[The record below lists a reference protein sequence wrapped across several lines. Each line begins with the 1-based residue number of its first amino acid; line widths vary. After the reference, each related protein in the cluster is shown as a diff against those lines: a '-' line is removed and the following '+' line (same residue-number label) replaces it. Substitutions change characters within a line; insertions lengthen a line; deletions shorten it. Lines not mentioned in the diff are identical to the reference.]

1 MFGWTILPRANDTA
15 MPHVWEMLS
24 RYGQPENRASS
35 TPDPGGRPAGG
46 LVHVPASRSP
56 VSRSGRSVGLGL
68 AVLMARYKV
77 VERGLLPYLVLSQ
90 TVPLIALAPLVV
102 SWGGRLHVG
111 AFEWPRWL
119 SAAVLGAF
127 LAFFPVAVGTLKG
140 LTSTP
145 PASLELMDS
154 YAASWRQTLFKLRF
168 PAALPYIVP
177 ALKLAATASVVGVVV
192 AEISTGLAG
201 GIGRLIIEYA
211 REATSDPA
219 KVFTAV
225 FGAAALGLADGRD
238 RRAGRSGGDA
248 EPAARGDRVSDTAD
262 GRAERRR
269 GPRPVQGVQRRTRR
283 TRSRPSS
290 TSTSMIA
297 PGEFVSLIGPSGCG
311 KSTQLRLIANLT
323 EPTTGRGPGQRQAGA
338 RRAARSGL
346 RDGVPA
352 GGPVRVANAST
363 KNVELPLE
371 LKGWDRARRRQRA
384 LEMLEL
390 VKLPEFAEHFPWQL
404 SGGMQQR
411 VAIARALA
419 AHPPLLLMDEPFGA
433 LDEMTREHM
442 QTELLRI
449 CGETSTTVVFVT
461 HSIPEAVFLST
472 RVVVMSPRPGRITDV
487 IDVEL
492 GPRA

>member
-1 MFGWTILPRANDTA
+1 MTRFRPVWTFALALVLVAVAWELYKVAGPQDGGTVFGWTILPRANDTA
-15 MPHVWEMLS
+15 MPHVWEMIS
-24 RYGQPENRASS
+24 RYGRPENRASD
-35 TPDPGGRPAGG
+35 TPILVVVLRGAWFTFRIALAGLALG
-46 LVHVPASRSP
+46 TA
-56 VSRSGRSVGLGL
+56 VGLGL

-102 SWGGRLHVG
+102 SWGGRLHLG

-225 FGAAALGLADGRD
+225 FGAAALGLVL
-238 RRAGRSGGDA
+238 AG
-248 EPAARGDRVSDTAD
+248 
-262 GRAERRR
+262 
-269 GPRPVQGVQRRTRR
+269 
-283 TRSRPSS
+283 
-290 TSTSMIA
+290 I
-297 PGEFVSLIGPSGCG
+297 VSLVDLVGMRHRP
-311 KSTQLRLIANLT
+311 REAT
-323 EPTTGRGPGQRQAGA
+323 E
-338 RRAARSGL
+338 
-346 RDGVPA
+346 
-352 GGPVRVANAST
+352 
-363 KNVELPLE
+363 
-371 LKGWDRARRRQRA
+371 
-384 LEMLEL
+384 
-390 VKLPEFAEHFPWQL
+390 
-404 SGGMQQR
+404 
-411 VAIARALA
+411 
-419 AHPPLLLMDEPFGA
+419 
-433 LDEMTREHM
+433 
-442 QTELLRI
+442 
-449 CGETSTTVVFVT
+449 
-461 HSIPEAVFLST
+461 
-472 RVVVMSPRPGRITDV
+472 
-487 IDVEL
+487 
-492 GPRA
+492 

>member
-1 MFGWTILPRANDTA
+1 MTRLRRVWTFALALILVAVVWELYKVLGPEDGGTVFGWTILPRANDTA
-15 MPHVWEMLS
+15 MPHVWEMVS
-24 RYGQPENRASS
+24 RYGQPENRASD
-35 TPDPGGRPAGG
+35 TPILVVVLQGAWFTFRIALAGLALG
-46 LVHVPASRSP
+46 TA
-56 VSRSGRSVGLGL
+56 VGLGL

-225 FGAAALGLADGRD
+225 FGAAALGLVL
-238 RRAGRSGGDA
+238 AGIVALVDLVGMRN
-248 EPAARGDRVSDTAD
+248 R
-262 GRAERRR
+262 
-269 GPRPVQGVQRRTRR
+269 PR
-283 TRSRPSS
+283 
-290 TSTSMIA
+290 
-297 PGEFVSLIGPSGCG
+297 
-311 KSTQLRLIANLT
+311 
-323 EPTTGRGPGQRQAGA
+323 
-338 RRAARSGL
+338 
-346 RDGVPA
+346 
-352 GGPVRVANAST
+352 
-363 KNVELPLE
+363 
-371 LKGWDRARRRQRA
+371 
-384 LEMLEL
+384 
-390 VKLPEFAEHFPWQL
+390 
-404 SGGMQQR
+404 
-411 VAIARALA
+411 
-419 AHPPLLLMDEPFGA
+419 
-433 LDEMTREHM
+433 
-442 QTELLRI
+442 
-449 CGETSTTVVFVT
+449 
-461 HSIPEAVFLST
+461 EA
-472 RVVVMSPRPGRITDV
+472 M
-487 IDVEL
+487 E
-492 GPRA
+492 

>member
-1 MFGWTILPRANDTA
+1 LTRARRVWTFALALVLVGAVWELYKVAGPQDGGTVFGWTILPRANDTA
-15 MPHVWEMLS
+15 MPHVWEMFS
-24 RYGQPENRASS
+24 RYGQPENRASD
-35 TPDPGGRPAGG
+35 TPILVVVLRGAWFTFRIALAG
-46 LVHVPASRSP
+46 LVLGTA
-56 VSRSGRSVGLGL
+56 VGLGL

-168 PAALPYIVP
+168 PSALPYIVP

-225 FGAAALGLADGRD
+225 FGAAALGLVM
-238 RRAGRSGGDA
+238 
-248 EPAARGDRVSDTAD
+248 AAIVAVVDLVGMRHR
-262 GRAERRR
+262 
-269 GPRPVQGVQRRTRR
+269 PRE
-283 TRSRPSS
+283 
-290 TSTSMIA
+290 A
-297 PGEFVSLIGPSGCG
+297 
-311 KSTQLRLIANLT
+311 T
-323 EPTTGRGPGQRQAGA
+323 E
-338 RRAARSGL
+338 
-346 RDGVPA
+346 
-352 GGPVRVANAST
+352 
-363 KNVELPLE
+363 
-371 LKGWDRARRRQRA
+371 
-384 LEMLEL
+384 
-390 VKLPEFAEHFPWQL
+390 
-404 SGGMQQR
+404 
-411 VAIARALA
+411 
-419 AHPPLLLMDEPFGA
+419 
-433 LDEMTREHM
+433 
-442 QTELLRI
+442 
-449 CGETSTTVVFVT
+449 
-461 HSIPEAVFLST
+461 
-472 RVVVMSPRPGRITDV
+472 
-487 IDVEL
+487 
-492 GPRA
+492 